1 MKRFTK
7 DFKKMNI
14 NDGKDKGKKNKMK
27 KNEEN
32 KIEEPKKELTE
43 EEKFK
48 EELIDLKE
56 KLREIKIFFDQNKPK
71 KYNED
76 KIENY
81 ILFENLV
88 KYDKIKQKIIDI
100 FKNEDIYSILFEL
113 WKKIIDFSKN
123 KNKDNIEETNEE
135 NESSEDE
142 NEKNKKPKRRNLI
155 YAFNKL
161 LMNLSIFTPKVINN
175 TKDKEF
181 KEQICESIFT
191 NIQLITDIEDG
202 QFFLYYFT
210 EVFGTK
216 EIFKEKLI
224 KEHKEQMTNII
235 FGYLVFGINFIN
247 IFDLQEMF
255 PLEQIF
261 KVISDNLYLISYHI
275 YSLLS
280 ETYIKNDPNKKYL
293 ILDNIFKL
301 LKEDKN
307 IAQFNL
313 AYELINKDFIEDAK
327 RNDIIKEFLALIRIN
342 IEKSININTLVNA
355 IYYCKI
361 ILENNKLF
369 SEDQIIQTK
378 KYICSY
384 FNKLKIKD
392 WRVNL
397 SKLNLLNYKD
407 VKGYLDTSNLKEY
420 YYELPLTKIESFEKI
435 LKFLP
440 DEIDDLL
447 KQYDKKRNHNDGIKL
462 IKKLKLTDEEIP
474 LIFKIERMKQFFH
487 YKINTCYE
495 ENNPHNL
502 IDYCLI
508 SQQTLDASIL
518 KILNKYY
525 NGKKYDY
532 FYLYVI
538 NEIYYDSNEK
548 GLKLSKK
555 VRKEIE
561 DIYYKLDYKDKYS
574 FKDYFGP
581 VTKDCIQID
590 QKKTKV
596 YFIDDIKF
604 LDETLNKY
612 FVNTEY
618 VGIDSEWQQNFKIID
633 DTKVSII
640 QICNY
645 EENCCILLDM
655 LELSQKEKF
664 FEIFEKYF
672 KGKIFIGFY
681 FDKSDLEVFP
691 LRLRNFFENKE
702 NCTIYDVFTIAQQK
716 LLEKGNSLKLLT
728 EKIFGKSLCKYEQ
741 CSDWNLRPLTQCQ
754 KHYAALDALICIMLF
769 KKLMEN

>member
-1 MKRFTK
+1 MKKFTK

-14 NDGKDKGKKNKMK
+14 NDGKGKGKKNKKK

-43 EEKFK
+43 EEKFI
-48 EELIDLKE
+48 EQLMELKE
-56 KLREIKIFFDQNKPK
+56 NLRGIKIFFDQNKPK

-88 KYDKIKQKIIDI
+88 NYDKIKQKIIEV

-113 WKKIIDFSKN
+113 WKKTIDFSKN
-123 KNKDNIEETNEE
+123 KNKDNIEETNED
-135 NESSEDE
+135 NESSEEE
-142 NEKNKKPKRRNLI
+142 NENNKKLRRRNLI
-155 YAFNKL
+155 YVFNKL

-202 QFFLYYFT
+202 QYFLYYFT

-224 KEHKEQMTNII
+224 KEHKE
-235 FGYLVFGINFIN
+235 
-247 IFDLQEMF
+247 QEMF

-280 ETYIKNDPNKKYL
+280 QTYIKNDPNKKYL
-293 ILDNIFKL
+293 ILENIFKL
-301 LKEDKN
+301 LKDDKN

-313 AYELINKDFIEDAK
+313 AYELINKDFQTDDK
-327 RNDIIKEFLALIRIN
+327 RNEIIDEFMKLIRIN
-342 IEKSININTLVNA
+342 VEKSININTLVNA

-361 ILENNKLF
+361 IFENNKLF

-397 SKLNLLNYKD
+397 SKLNMLDYKD

-420 YYELPLTKIESFEKI
+420 YYELPLTKIESLAKI
-435 LKFLP
+435 MKFLP

-447 KQYDKKRNHNDGIKL
+447 KQYTKGKNHNEGIKL
-462 IKKLKLTDEEIP
+462 IKMLKLTNEETP
-474 LIFKIERMKQFFH
+474 LIFKIERMKQFFY

-502 IDYCLI
+502 LDYCLI

-525 NGKKYDY
+525 NSKKYDY

-538 NEIYYDSNEK
+538 NELYYDSKDK
-548 GLKLSKK
+548 GLKLSKRL
-555 VRKEIE
+555 RKEIE
-561 DIYYKLDYKDKYS
+561 AIYDKLDYKDKYS

-581 VTKDCIQID
+581 VTKNCIQID
-590 QKKTKV
+590 EKKTKV

-604 LDETLNKY
+604 LEETLNKY
-612 FVNTEY
+612 FVDTKY
-618 VGIDSEWQQNFKIID
+618 VGIDSEWQQCFKIVD
-633 DTKVSII
+633 DTQVSII

-655 LELSQKEKF
+655 LEFSQKEKF
-664 FEIFEKYF
+664 FELFEKYF

-681 FDKSDLEVFP
+681 FDKSDLDVFP

-716 LLEKGNSLKLLT
+716 FLEKGNSLKALT
-728 EKIFGKSLCKYEQ
+728 EKIFGKPLCKYEQ
-741 CSDWNLRPLTQCQ
+741 CSDWNLRPLTKCQ
-754 KHYAALDALICIMLF
+754 KHYAALDALICIMIF
-769 KKLMEN
+769 KKLMEK